1 VVGTSICGSREQ
13 RCFDTIA
20 HQNLPPRGCLLG
32 ATPSADHYKMKAYP
46 PLRFV
51 TLMMSVL
58 AACGVSLAHGPKT
71 QETGAATAEYPQKP
85 IHLIVPFPAG
95 GGADYWGRLVAKKL
109 SESLEQPVLVDNIPG
124 AGGNKGTAAAAAARP
139 DGYTL
144 LLGSVG
150 PLAVHPFT
158 YAALPFDAERDFV
171 PIALLESS
179 PILLVAQPE
188 VRASSATELIGLARA
203 QPGMLTFASNGNGS
217 PEQVAGELFKKRL
230 NLDIRHLPFDGAGP
244 ARKAVLAG
252 QASLMFDPCK
262 GALPAVRK
270 GLQKPL
276 AVAASTRLPGLPQV
290 PTFAEVGVPNYEL
303 RIWTGVLAPAGTP
316 REVIAKLNRAVESIL
331 QTPEIRQEIADE
343 GGETH
348 STTPDGFA
356 AFLQTERK
364 LWIDLV
370 NESEIAKVL

>member
-1 VVGTSICGSREQ
+1 
-13 RCFDTIA
+13 
-20 HQNLPPRGCLLG
+20 
-32 ATPSADHYKMKAYP
+32 MKAYP
-46 PLRFV
+46 PLRFFV
-51 TLMMSVL
+51 LVMSAL
-58 AACGVSLAHGPKT
+58 AAYGVSFAQESKT
-71 QETGAATAEYPQKP
+71 QGSRTPTAEYPQKP
-85 IHLIVPFPAG
+85 LHLIVPYPAG
-95 GGADYWGRLVAKKL
+95 GGADYWGRLVARKL
-109 SESLEQPVLVDNIPG
+109 SEQLDQPVLVDNIPG
-124 AGGNKGTAAAAAARP
+124 AGGNEGTAAAAVAPP

-158 YAALPFDAERDFV
+158 YAALPFNAERDFV
-171 PIALLESS
+171 PVALLESS
-179 PILLVAQPE
+179 PILLVAHTAVQ
-188 VRASSATELIGLARA
+188 ASSATELISLARA

-270 GLQKPL
+270 GLQKPM
-276 AVAASTRLPGLPQV
+276 AVAAAARLPGLPQV
-290 PTFAEVGVPNYEL
+290 PTFGEIGVPQYEL

-331 QTPEIRQEIADE
+331 QTPEIRQEIVDE
-343 GGETH
+343 GGEAH
-348 STTPDGFA
+348 ATTPDDFA

-364 LWIDLV
+364 HWSDLV
-370 NESEIAKVL
+370 NESGISKVL